1 MVEYIKKVGDNM
13 LWKVGVYIRLSR
25 DDDYTNS
32 NSINNQKL
40 LIEEYV
46 KSDDNCEIVDYYI
59 DDGYSSTNF
68 DRPAFK
74 KLFSDISIGKINMI
88 IVKDLS
94 RLGRNHIEVSTYLE
108 SIFPLFNVR
117 FVSINKDRKKF
128 VFECDKIFKIAE
140 KYYMNVVKT
149 KEKEITKDDIINL
162 VIERYNEYFVHEI
175 NDFDIRENKEMF
187 VDVFSLLI

>member
-1 MVEYIKKVGDNM
+1 MVEYIKTVGDNM

-59 DDGYSSTNF
+59 DDGYSGTNF
-68 DRPAFK
+68 DRPTFK

-88 IVKDLS
+88 M
-94 RLGRNHIEVSTYLE
+94 EY
-108 SIFPLFNVR
+108 
-117 FVSINKDRKKF
+117 
-128 VFECDKIFKIAE
+128 
-140 KYYMNVVKT
+140 
-149 KEKEITKDDIINL
+149 
-162 VIERYNEYFVHEI
+162 RYG
-175 NDFDIRENKEMF
+175 
-187 VDVFSLLI
+187 